1 LVRLRRELGLVH
13 VFGIASG
20 AMISSGLF
28 ILPGLASARVGPA
41 VVLSYV
47 VAGMMALPTM
57 LSKAELTT
65 AMPRA
70 GGDYFYMSRS
80 MGSAVGTIGGFASWF
95 SLSLKGAF
103 ALTGM
108 AAYAALLTN
117 IPIELTAAAFCVVFT
132 IVNLTGVRQAG
143 TSQAVIVMVL
153 IGGLAYFIFDG
164 MPAVDVHRFSP
175 FAPMG
180 VGAVFGTAGFV
191 FISFGGLT
199 KVASVAEEVKR
210 PGVNLPLGMILALLV
225 VTAIYGAAVFV
236 TVGVLPATDLS
247 NSITPISDAARVFG
261 GRAAEGVIA
270 VAAVLAFV
278 STANAGIMSASRY
291 PLAMSRDHILP
302 DFMRR
307 VNRRFGTPDVS
318 VIMTGAFMLCSVLF
332 LKLEALVK
340 AASTLLLM
348 LYLLANVAV
357 ILMRESK
364 VLNYQPKF
372 RSPLYP
378 WTQILGIVGSTF
390 LVVKMGLVPVAVA
403 LGFCAVMSIW
413 YLTYVRPRSYRGY
426 ALMRIVQRITAKELT
441 DYSLEAELREILRER
456 DEIVEDRFDA
466 LIRECAILDMEGR
479 SDLEQFMELASRE
492 LASSVGMEPESLR
505 RLLLERERES
515 STVIREG
522 IAIPHIIVP
531 GEHRFGIL
539 LGRSREGIYFSEQSP
554 SVRTVFLLVGTRDER
569 NFHLR
574 ALAAIAQLVQHAR
587 FERRWTQARSTD
599 ELRDIILLGKR
610 TRYPIPPPRE
620 PDSDGL

>member
-1 LVRLRRELGLVH
+1 MRLQRELGLVH
-13 VFGIASG
+13 VFTIASG

-28 ILPGLASARVGPA
+28 ILPGLAASKAGPA

-47 VAGMMALPTM
+47 IAGIMALPTM

-80 MGSAVGTIGGFASWF
+80 MGWAVGTIGGFASWF

-117 IPIELTAAAFCVVFT
+117 IPIEFLAAAFCVIFT
-132 IVNLTGVRQAG
+132 IVNLIGVKQAG
-143 TSQAVIVMVL
+143 TSQAVIVMIL

-199 KVASVAEEVKR
+199 KVASIAEEVKR
-210 PGVNLPLGMILALLV
+210 PDVNLPLGMILALLV
-225 VTAIYGAAVFV
+225 VTAIYGGAVFV
-236 TVGVLPATDLS
+236 TVGLLPSADLYG
-247 NSITPISDAARVFG
+247 SITPISDAARVFG
-261 GRAAEGVIA
+261 GRAAEGIIA

-307 VNRRFGTPDVS
+307 ISKRFRTPDVS
-318 VIMTGAFMLCSVLF
+318 ILFTGAFMLSSVLF
-332 LKLEALVK
+332 LKLEMLVK

-357 ILMRESK
+357 VLMRESK

-372 RSPLYP
+372 RCPLYP
-378 WTQILGIVGSTF
+378 WTQILGVTGSVF
-390 LVVKMGLVPVAVA
+390 LIVKMGFVPVAMAVV
-403 LGFCAVMSIW
+403 FCAVMCIW
-413 YLTYVRPRSYRGY
+413 YLTYVRPRSYKGY
-426 ALMRIVQRITAKELT
+426 ALMRIVERITAKELT
-441 DYSLEAELREILRER
+441 DYSLETELREILRER
-456 DEIVEDRFDA
+456 DQIVEDRFDS
-466 LIRECAILDMEGR
+466 LIRECPILDIEGR
-479 SDLEQFMELASRE
+479 SDLSQFLERASRE
-492 LASSVGMEPESLR
+492 LAGPIGMDPGDLK
-505 RLLLERERES
+505 RLLLEREEES
-515 STVIREG
+515 STVIKEG
-522 IAIPHIIVP
+522 IAIPHIVVP

-539 LGRSREGIYFSEQSP
+539 LARSREGIHFSEHSP
-554 SVRTVFLLVGTRDER
+554 RVRTVFMLAGTRDER

-574 ALAAIAQLVQHAR
+574 ALAAIAQLVQHAK
-587 FERRWTQARSTD
+587 FERRWMQARGPH
-599 ELRDIILLGKR
+599 ELRDMILLGKR
-610 TRYPIPPPRE
+610 TRYPVPPPKE
-620 PDSDGL
+620 PESNGL